1 MVHFHFTES
10 GTIDEVGARLHT
22 QKLEKAAVETLWVIE
37 PGQELD
43 LSIVITDD
51 QGIQKLNNEF
61 RKIDNPTDVL
71 AFPSDEVDYDT
82 GRRYLG
88 DVILSFQK
96 AEAQAADGKHSLEDE
111 LQLLVVHGVLHLA
124 GFDHGNASEKIR
136 MDSLQNSILTRLG
149 CQVHF
154 PDD

>member
-10 GTIDEVGARLHT
+10 GTINKVDARLYT
-22 QKLEKAAVETLWVIE
+22 QKLEKAVVETLRVIE

-51 QGIQKLNNEF
+51 LGIQKLNNEF
-61 RKIDNPTDVL
+61 RKIDEPTDVL

-96 AEAQAADGKHSLEDE
+96 AEDQAAAGKHSLEDE

-124 GFDHGNASEKIR
+124 GYDHGNTSEKTT
-136 MDSLQNSILTRLG
+136 MVSLQNSILSRLG
-149 CQVHF
+149 CQVNILN
-154 PDD
+154 D